1 MRVWYLIGVCLVLAL
16 VATGC
21 KRKPEPVPEKP
32 VPEKPV
38 PEKSAPEKP
47 ALEEPTPKKPAL
59 KEAAVEETEHF
70 AVFIESKKVGYA
82 IQSRV
87 VADGNVTT
95 SQKVSITMSRD
106 NVPVTVKTTET
117 SIETVDGKPL
127 GFEVVQDLGV
137 MTMKVTGAVDEQGRV
152 NLTTTSMGAEQK
164 STLEW
169 PSGGVM
175 AEGLR
180 LLTLKKGLKEG
191 LEYTVKVFSPSI
203 MQALDAQ
210 IHIGPKR
217 NVDLLGRVVVLT
229 EVVTTL
235 NMPGAGE
242 IVSTD
247 YVDKDL
253 RLQKSIMP
261 IGGMHMEMIAC
272 TKEFAL
278 GKNDVFEVIDK
289 MFLASPVPLDNLG
302 SAKSITYHL
311 SPTKKTSSFIIP
323 SNDNQ
328 SVQHLKN
335 GSTIV
340 IVKPVTAP
348 AGARFPYKGKD
359 KSILEA
365 MQPTRFL
372 QSDHKEV
379 IALAR
384 RAVGSTKDAAE
395 AVQRIEAFVAKYIEN
410 KNLSVGY
417 ASAAEVAVSRQGDC
431 SEHAVLAAAMCRAVG
446 IPAQM
451 VVGIAYVK
459 DFAGRQGFGGHAW
472 TQAYVG
478 SKWVGLDA
486 AFKGTGRGGYDAG
499 HIALAAGNGEPADF
513 FNLVTTLGQ
522 FKIDKVIINRD

>member
-1 MRVWYLIGVCLVLAL
+1 MRVWYLVGVCLVLVL

-21 KRKPEPVPEKP
+21 KKEPEPVPEKP

-38 PEKSAPEKP
+38 PEK
-47 ALEEPTPKKPAL
+47 PTPEKPAL

-70 AVFIESKKVGYA
+70 AVFIEGKKVGYA
-82 IQSRV
+82 IQRRFA
-87 VADGNVTT
+87 ADGKVTT

-106 NVPVTVKTTET
+106 NVPVTIKTTEI
-117 SIETVDGKPL
+117 SIETADGEPV

-169 PSGGVM
+169 PSGAMM

-210 IHIGPKR
+210 IHIGPKQ

-253 RLQKSIMP
+253 RVQKNVTPMA
-261 IGGMHMEMIAC
+261 GMQIEMIAC

-278 GKNDVFEVIDK
+278 GKNDVFEIIDK
-289 MFLASPVPLDNLG
+289 MFLASPVPLDNVG

-311 SPTKKTSSFIIP
+311 SPTKQTDNLIIP

-328 SVQHLKN
+328 SVQHLRN

-365 MQPTRFL
+365 MKPTRFL
-372 QSDHKEV
+372 QSDHKEI

-384 RAVGSTKDAAE
+384 RAVGSTKDATE
-395 AVQRIEAFVAKYIEN
+395 AVKKIEAFVAKYIEN

-417 ASAAEVAVSRQGDC
+417 ASAAEVAVSKQGDC
-431 SEHAVLAAAMCRAVG
+431 SEHAVLAAALCRAVG

-459 DFAGRQGFGGHAW
+459 DFGGRQGFGGHAW
-472 TQAYVG
+472 TQAYVD

-522 FKIDKVIINRD
+522 FKIDKITVNRGN

>member
-1 MRVWYLIGVCLVLAL
+1 MRVRYLLGVCLVL
-16 VATGC
+16 VAAGS
-21 KRKPEPVPEKP
+21 PVLL
-32 VPEKPV
+32 
-38 PEKSAPEKP
+38 SA
-47 ALEEPTPKKPAL
+47 TSGG
-59 KEAAVEETEHF
+59 ETEYF
-70 AVFIESKKVGYA
+70 AVFIEDKKVGHA

-87 VADGNVTT
+87 VADGKVTT
-95 SQKVSITMSRD
+95 SEKVNITMSRGSI
-106 NVPVTVKTTET
+106 PVTIDITET
-117 SIETVDGKPL
+117 SIETTAGEPL
-127 GFEVVQDLGV
+127 GFEVVQDYGV
-137 MTMKVTGAVDEQGRV
+137 MTMKVTGAVDEQGMV
-152 NLTTTSMGAEQK
+152 NLTGAEK
-164 STLEW
+164 KTLEW
-169 PSGGVM
+169 PSGAVM

-191 LEYTVKVFSPSI
+191 LEYTAKVFSPSI

-217 NVDLLGRVVVLT
+217 TVDLLGRVVVLR

-242 IVSTD
+242 IVSTN
-247 YVDKDL
+247 YVDEEL

-261 IGGMHMEMIAC
+261 LMGMTIEQVAC

-278 GKNDVFEVIDK
+278 GENDVFEVIDK

-311 SPTKKTSSFIIP
+311 SPTKETGSFIIP

-328 SVQHLKN
+328 SIRRLKN
-335 GSTIV
+335 GKV
-340 IVKPVTAP
+340 IVTVSPVAAP
-348 AGARFPYKGKD
+348 AGVRFPYKGKD
-359 KSILEA
+359 KTILEA

-372 QSDHKEV
+372 QSDHKEI

-384 RAVGSTKDAAE
+384 RAVGRTKDAAE
-395 AVQRIEAFVAKYIEN
+395 AVRRIEAFVGKYIKN
-410 KNLSVGY
+410 KDLSVGY
-417 ASAAEVAVSRQGDC
+417 ASAVEVAASRQGDC
-431 SEHAVLAAAMCRAVG
+431 SEHAVLATAMCRAVG

-499 HIALAAGNGEPADF
+499 HIALAAGNGNPEDF
-513 FNLVTTLGQ
+513 FNLVTTLGR
-522 FKIDKVIINRD
+522 FKIDKVIINTEKTQDFKVVF